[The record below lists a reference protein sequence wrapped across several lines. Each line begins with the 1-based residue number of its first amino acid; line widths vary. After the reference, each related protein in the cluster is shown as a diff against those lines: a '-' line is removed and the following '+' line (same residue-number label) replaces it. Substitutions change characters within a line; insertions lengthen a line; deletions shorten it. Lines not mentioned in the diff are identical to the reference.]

1 VEVAVVG
8 SGGEVAAGATHG
20 TLERVREAVAL
31 VEIAQTTLHDSIFR
45 EGQKERERE
54 MEMEMEPRENQQQV
68 QFS

>member
-45 EGQKERERE
+45 EGQKERE